1 MIEIRSRIA
10 KRHIGRDAV
19 FRRLGFREPATL
31 LLGLLIILSLVV
43 FVLLPILEVVTYPQ
57 LVDYFALPENERWIR
72 AGLNTFRMV
81 VLSTA
86 SATLVG
92 FIYAFV
98 ISRPELPARS
108 D

>member
-1 MIEIRSRIA
+1 MHFS
-10 KRHIGRDAV
+10 RDAV
-19 FRRLGFREPATL
+19 LRRLGFREPVTL
-31 LLGLLIILSLVV
+31 LLGLLIIVSLVV
-43 FVLLPILEVVTYPQ
+43 FVLLPIVEVVTYPP
-57 LVDYFALPENERWIR
+57 LLDYLALPDNGRWIR

-98 ISRPELPARS
+98 ISRPELPARRALRLIATLP
-108 D
+108 